1 MILIDEPLMYA
12 FVAFWIIWVAVRRKE
27 PGRWLIKFCEGP
39 LMTFANYIDWNV
51 MKIAGFF
58 VWLSRNPA
66 AALRIKGK
74 EMKLKVEKP
83 SVTPERAAEY
93 ERELE
98 ETRRR
103 QPVREPMVRLNI
115 GTAMLLVL
123 LFITLYLLAM
133 FIRAWFTP

>member
-1 MILIDEPLMYA
+1 MVAIDELLMYA
-12 FVAFWIIWVAVRRKE
+12 FVAFWILWVAVRRKE
-27 PGRWLIKFCEGP
+27 PGRWLIRFCEGP
-39 LMTFANYIDWNV
+39 LMTFATFIDWNV
-51 MKIAGFF
+51 MRMAGFF
-58 VWLSRNPA
+58 VWLSRNPV

-103 QPVREPMVRLNI
+103 QPIREPMVRLNI

-123 LFITLYLLAM
+123 LFIALYLLAM
-133 FIRAWFTP
+133 FIRAWLAP